1 LINYKELQDLELM
14 EEIARYDSR
23 ALEELY
29 NRYAPLLFTLIK
41 KIAPDEK
48 TAEYILVE
56 VFSIIWRKIHRFD
69 FRAGNVYTWLVTL
82 ARNRAVDS
90 VRRNRNSEITR
101 EFYDDE
107 YEDFHI
113 LPYLSPEIDSLD
125 FETAMKLKPKIET
138 ALSKLTDAQK
148 YVIHLAY
155 YDGFTLDEISKKLNI
170 PVNTVRSKVLTALTN
185 LKDNLLG

>member
-1 LINYKELQDLELM
+1 MINYKELQDLELM